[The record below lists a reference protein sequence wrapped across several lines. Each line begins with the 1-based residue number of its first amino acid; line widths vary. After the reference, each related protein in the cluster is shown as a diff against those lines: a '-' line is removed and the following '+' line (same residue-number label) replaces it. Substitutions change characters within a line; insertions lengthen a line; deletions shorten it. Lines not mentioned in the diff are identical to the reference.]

1 MIVTRDLDGI
11 PQLDLKTP
19 GVIIQYID
27 NKHVIE
33 HHLHR
38 FAWKGEVAQ
47 CEHVRMDGS
56 RCGTVI
62 REGVTI
68 SSWIAWVIDLEK
80 TPLQQPHASSSVP
93 PTSFGSSKSS
103 DE

>member
-1 MIVTRDLDGI
+1 MIVARDLDGI

-27 NKHVIE
+27 DKHVIE

-38 FAWKGEVAQ
+38 FTWKGQVAR

-56 RCGTVI
+56 QCGTEI
-62 REGVTI
+62 LEGATE
-68 SSWIAWVIDLEK
+68 SSWSAWAIDLNK
-80 TPLQQPHASSSVP
+80 AGRIPSQPPLS
-93 PTSFGSSKSS
+93 G
-103 DE
+103 